1 MKSFSILLFLIFG
14 FSTHAYSQSDKDS
27 IAFRWNFQNFQ
38 DLIYSYSNETSAGFS
53 FDKSE
58 EPQNHYLIKTGE
70 LKVKSKTNDL
80 ADLYFTNQKIK
91 IVEDLE
97 KKSSK
102 DTIIQNAQDVILQGL
117 NVNGTFQN
125 QFHDP
130 NFDLLFSLPYKKL
143 TINETHKV
151 EIKMLF
157 LANGSSL
164 VATGFN
170 QFELSKLESKDNKQI
185 ATLNSVFNIS
195 DLGLEDKYK
204 DQYEFEISG
213 NGIYVFDVSNGKLIS
228 AEIKFSMK
236 TKIDTLDE
244 DKNFGMFG
252 LTNQTGILKLNLI
265 RK

>member
-1 MKSFSILLFLIFG
+1 MSKSFLFSVIIIVIHITG
-14 FSTHAYSQSDKDS
+14 FSQSKSDS
-27 IAFRWNFQNFQ
+27 IEFKWNFQKGQ
-38 DLIYSYSNETSAGFS
+38 DLIYSYSNETYAGFS

-58 EPQNHYLIKTGE
+58 EPQNHYFIKTGE

-80 ADLYFTNQKIK
+80 ADLYFMNQKLK
-91 IVEDLE
+91 LVEDLE

-102 DTIIQNAQDVILQGL
+102 DTINQSAQDVILQGL
-117 NVNGTFQN
+117 KPNGTFQN

-130 NFDLLFSLPYKKL
+130 NFELLFSLPSKKL
-143 TINETHKV
+143 SLNENQKV

-170 QFELSKLESKDNKQI
+170 QFELSNLELVGNNQI
-185 ATLNSVFNIS
+185 ATLNSEFNIS
-195 DLGLEDKYK
+195 DLGLEDNYK

-213 NGIYVFDVSNGKLIS
+213 NGIYVFDVSNSKLIS

-252 LTNQTGILKLNLI
+252 LTTQTGILKLNLI